1 MINAKIIIKMQKIIL
16 SISLKKEKKL
26 QYLLTTY
33 LHLTYRR
40 RIQMMSMER
49 THLSPLIQ
57 AFKIVRNNEKV
68 TSNKFNFSSFF
79 FLLPYSSKDQPNQKR
94 KMCVSSFWIFLIVI
108 PKDQLMQQAYTLEQ
122 QMDTIN
128 IIFQVMIY
136 IGLGIS
142 ALLFFIY
149 LKQISYTM
157 DAPI

>member
-149 LKQISYTM
+149 LKQKSYTM

>member
-1 MINAKIIIKMQKIIL
+1 
-16 SISLKKEKKL
+16 
-26 QYLLTTY
+26 
-33 LHLTYRR
+33 
-40 RIQMMSMER
+40 
-49 THLSPLIQ
+49 
-57 AFKIVRNNEKV
+57 
-68 TSNKFNFSSFF
+68 
-79 FLLPYSSKDQPNQKR
+79 
-94 KMCVSSFWIFLIVI
+94 
-108 PKDQLMQQAYTLEQ
+108 MQQAYTLEQ